1 VKLKEELIEPT
12 WNGQSTI
19 GVLLGLECLR
29 VNTVQIRHLEGVLI
43 EGLDFDKLAVQ
54 LVEQVVVLNL
64 ESRVL
69 REHGANFD
77 WVRIDQEIHIL

>member
-1 VKLKEELIEPT
+1 M
-12 WNGQSTI
+12 
-19 GVLLGLECLR
+19 GLECLR
-29 VNTVQIRHLEGVLI
+29 VNTVQTRHLEGVLI
-43 EGLDFDKLAVQ
+43 EGVDFDKLAVQ

-77 WVRIDQEIHIL
+77 WDRIDQEIHIL

>member
-1 VKLKEELIEPT
+1 MKLKEELIEPT

-19 GVLLGLECLR
+19 GLLLGLECLR

-43 EGLDFDKLAVQ
+43 EGVDFDKLAVQ
-54 LVEQVVVLNL
+54 LLEQVVVLNL

-69 REHGANFD
+69 RVARCE
-77 WVRIDQEIHIL
+77 L